1 VPRKE
6 NIETIKKLKTVISE
20 ASGIYFADSSKVKA
34 KDMATL
40 RRRLKES
47 QVVTK
52 VVKNRLAILA
62 FKELGYNESVR
73 SFLTGSTSLIITR
86 QDPITPA
93 KLIKD
98 LTKKFAELK
107 IKGAYVDSTV
117 FPAEQFNYLANLP
130 TRPELQATLVW
141 VLNQPIYGI
150 VAVLDNLLSKLV
162 VTLEEISQ
170 KKPNEE
176 ALKEQ
181 N

>member
-1 VPRKE
+1 
-6 NIETIKKLKTVISE
+6 
-20 ASGIYFADSSKVKA
+20 
-34 KDMATL
+34 
-40 RRRLKES
+40 
-47 QVVTK
+47 

-62 FKELGYNESVR
+62 FKELGYIESVR

-86 QDPITPA
+86 QDPISPA

-107 IKGAYVDSTV
+107 IKGAYFDSTV

-130 TRPELQATLVW
+130 TRPELQVTLVG

-150 VAVLDNLLSKLV
+150 VVVLDNLLCKLV

-176 ALKEQ
+176 AYKEQ